1 MPNFMVLCFVGGVW
15 DDNDAVKI
23 EAKDALEAA
32 ENVCGGPLIEDP
44 KIGNLR
50 AEVTPLDEPRPKFT
64 YRIKN

>member
-1 MPNFMVLCFVGGVW
+1 MPKFTVWCYVGGKR
-15 DDNDAVKI
+15 NDARRI

-50 AEVTPLDEPRPKFT
+50 AEVTPLDEPRRKFT